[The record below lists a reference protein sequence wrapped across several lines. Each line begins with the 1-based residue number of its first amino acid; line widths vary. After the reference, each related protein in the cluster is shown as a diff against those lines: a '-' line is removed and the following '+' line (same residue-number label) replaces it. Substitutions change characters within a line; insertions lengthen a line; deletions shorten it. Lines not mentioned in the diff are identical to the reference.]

1 MKCKNPNCNKEL
13 KKKRRKYCSD
23 KCQRKDMYKKNKQ
36 KYIDNARKWEKNNPG
51 KYKESV
57 LKANK
62 KFRET
67 KRERF
72 NELMRN
78 NYHKNKPKWN
88 SRVWTYQMINRYKKP
103 IKIDKVC
110 KKCKRTDFLSL
121 KFEVYPSK
129 ADDIRQAIK
138 ELKIYYLC
146 KRCRYGK

>member
-1 MKCKNPNCNKEL
+1 MKKCKYCNKEL
-13 KKKRRKYCSD
+13 KKFKHKYCSD
-23 KCQRKDMYKKNKQ
+23 NCQRKDRYQNNKQ
-36 KYIDNARKWEKNNPG
+36 TYIDNARKWEKKNPE

-62 KFRET
+62 KFRTEH
-67 KRERF
+67 RDRF
-72 NELMRN
+72 NELMRK

-110 KKCKRTDFLSL
+110 KKCKRTDNLRL
-121 KFEVYPSK
+121 KFEVYPNK

-138 ELKIYYLC
+138 ENKIYYLC